1 MQAQDSGVSQ
11 LGVAHK
17 VSPGAVPPEGR
28 AGEGA
33 TSLAGLLP
41 GLKALAAAGFLP
53 HGPLYG
59 VVELGAAGFPQR
71 EGSDPREREEERVST
86 TGILLYP
93 NPRGGSLT
101 TGARLSVL
109 GSVTSP
115 HPHSREGMGT
125 HRQGS
130 LGPSRRLPTAGCGSV
145 QVSRETEPTG
155 RVYTDRGREAYFKEG
170 VHAIAGLTSSKA
182 AEQAGRRDT
191 QGSIKAAGLS
201 PQMAWRRDAIF
212 FGDLSLFSFKAFCL
226 AHLHCGGLSAF
237 I

>member
-1 MQAQDSGVSQ
+1 MSGLEIQAQDSGVSQ

-59 VVELGAAGFPQR
+59 VVELGAAGLPQR

-93 NPRGGSLT
+93 NPRGSLPWDR
-101 TGARLSVL
+101 GVARLSVL

-130 LGPSRRLPTAGCGSV
+130 LGTISEAARR
-145 QVSRETEPTG
+145 
-155 RVYTDRGREAYFKEG
+155 RVWMSPGLQGDRTDRTCLYRQRERG
-170 VHAIAGLTSSKA
+170 VL
-182 AEQAGRRDT
+182 
-191 QGSIKAAGLS
+191 
-201 PQMAWRRDAIF
+201 
-212 FGDLSLFSFKAFCL
+212 
-226 AHLHCGGLSAF
+226 
-237 I
+237 